1 MGDSGE
7 TATHRNAEMQ
17 ILAFFIGWL
26 QAAKS
31 VHHELRTAKVMF
43 FREISKQVHTKK
55 MSNKTRLNL
64 NYSSSSLL
72 RCGRDSNPRPPA

>member
-1 MGDSGE
+1 MGDIGE

-31 VHHELRTAKVMF
+31 VHHELRTAKVML
-43 FREISKQVHTKK
+43 FREISKQMHTKK
-55 MSNKTRLNL
+55 
-64 NYSSSSLL
+64 
-72 RCGRDSNPRPPA
+72 DE